1 MSDTEI
7 AGKARFDAIRYAQA
21 WEDAD
26 VLTAAMGP
34 RPGEPLVSVCASG
47 DNCLALLTLDPARV
61 IAVDLSPAQTACLSL
76 RIAALRTLTHGEF
89 LELLGAAPSARRAA
103 LFDRVVKVL
112 APETAAFWQ
121 TQQKDAVRFGV
132 GFVGRFE
139 RYFRLFRRFLLP
151 LAHGRRTVS
160 DAFQHRPLP
169 DRARFLDERWNTWR
183 WRLLVRLFFSR
194 TVMGALGRDAAF
206 FDQVS
211 GGVAEHVMRRIR
223 HAGVDLDPA
232 DNPYLRV
239 ILTGGYDGVLPLPWR
254 PEHYETIR
262 SRTDRLDIRTGALE
276 SALSPD
282 LSAGGFYLSDIF
294 EYMSPAA
301 FADAH
306 ARIIDASRPGA
317 RLVYWNMMAPR
328 RAPEDHRHRITARPD
343 LEAAGKAADKAFFYS
358 DFVVEDVIG

>member
-1 MSDTEI
+1 MPDTEI

-34 RPGEPLVSVCASG
+34 RPGDTLVSVCASG
-47 DNCLALLTLDPARV
+47 DTCLALLTLDPARV
-61 IAVDLSPAQTACLSL
+61 IAVDLSPAQTACLHL
-76 RIAALRTLTHGEF
+76 RIAALRVLDHGAF
-89 LELLGAAPSARRAA
+89 LELLGAAPSTRRAV
-103 LFDRVVKVL
+103 LFDRVVKAL
-112 APETAAFWQ
+112 DPETAAFWQ
-121 TQQKDAVRFGV
+121 TQRTDAVRFGIA
-132 GFVGRFE
+132 FIGRFE

-151 LAHGRRTVS
+151 LAHGRRTV
-160 DAFQHRPLP
+160 DDVFRHRPP
-169 DRARFLDERWNTWR
+169 SDRARFLDQRWNTWR
-183 WRLLVRLFFSR
+183 WRLLVRAFFSR
-194 TVMGALGRDAAF
+194 AVMGALGRDAAF

-211 GGVAEHVMRRIR
+211 GSVAEHVMRRIR
-223 HAGVDLDPA
+223 HAAVDLDPA

-239 ILTGGYDGVLPLPWR
+239 ILTGRYDGVMPQPWR
-254 PEHYETIR
+254 PENYETIR

-276 SALSPD
+276 SVLSPD

-301 FADAH
+301 FAEAH
-306 ARIIDASRPGA
+306 ARIVDAGRPGA

-328 RAPEDHRHRITARPD
+328 RAPEPHRQRIAPRPD
-343 LEAAGKAADKAFFYS
+343 LEGAGKAADKAFFYS